1 MPKRSASLTKESL
14 PSETGTILDAALRSS
29 GLQITAV
36 RILNFRCLRSVEV
49 SLGPTTLLIGENNA
63 GKTSFLEAIH
73 AAIGSGIRQFS
84 EEDIWTN
91 LTERH
96 PPRDRSI
103 VVDLLIRP
111 VDEEGEVQDIFPEG
125 SAWLELF
132 GNGIILN
139 DNEQD
144 IVAIRAKYAWSKAK
158 GEYVAERRFLKLW
171 SENLADTE
179 KAPYL
184 EKVNPLRIDQT
195 SPISLFLLDA
205 KRDGA
210 EDIRTRGS
218 VWQKLVSEP
227 GLNDKDI
234 EKIEANLSDI
244 NEIFVTQST
253 VLTHVLSHL
262 QGVSDVVNCDR
273 DGVSITPVARHLRDL
288 HKGMDVLLSTGGASS
303 FPLARQGM
311 GTRSLASVL
320 LFRAYT
326 SWKMSQRK
334 TEVLHPFLAIEEPET
349 HLHPHAQRAL
359 FGQIES
365 IPGQRI
371 VSTHSPYICSQ
382 ADIRTF
388 VHFGKN
394 GNETRVSSFASG
406 AELTGEDIRRIN
418 REVMNTRGDLL
429 FSRFIVLFEG
439 ETEEQALP
447 AFAVKH
453 WGYQPHEVG
462 ISFVGV
468 GGKDR
473 YTPFLRLASRFNI
486 PYCIFS
492 DGKNSDIESVNRC
505 LQKAELEQY
514 PSNKAV
520 VPIPNEE
527 DFEAFLSQPEYL
539 DMLRDMITD
548 YEASSKNLDSQS
560 KAKCRE
566 NLSRKSAAEIAKELR
581 NNKTTYGA
589 RVGDALARHPDPN
602 KRIPSHIKLLLDSI
616 RPITSASMPQRN
628 VPSDGS

>member
-1 MPKRSASLTKESL
+1 MPKKSATLVKEEPPPECSKAV
-14 PSETGTILDAALRSS
+14 DATVRNS

-49 SLGPTTLLIGENNA
+49 SLGPTTLLVGENNA

-84 EEDIWTN
+84 EDDLWTD
-91 LTERH
+91 LEERH

-111 VDEEGEVQDIFPEG
+111 VDDDGAIQDIFPEG
-125 SAWLELF
+125 SAWLELW
-132 GNGIILN
+132 GNGVVQN
-139 DNEQD
+139 DDEQD
-144 IVAIRAKYAWSKAK
+144 IVAIRAKYAWSTAK
-158 GEYVAERRFLKLW
+158 GEYVAERRFLKSW
-171 SENLADTE
+171 PATLADTE

-184 EKVNPLRIDQT
+184 EKVNPLRIDQI

-227 GLNDKDI
+227 GLKDEDI

-253 VLTHVLSHL
+253 VLTHVQSHL
-262 QGVSDVVNCDR
+262 RGMSDVVNCEKN
-273 DGVSITPVARHLRDL
+273 GVSITPVARHLRDL
-288 HKGMDVLLSTGGASS
+288 HKGMDVLLSTAGASS

-326 SWKMSQRK
+326 SWKLSQRK
-334 TEVLHPFLAIEEPET
+334 IEVIHPFLAIEEPET

-382 ADIRTF
+382 ADIQTF

-394 GNETRVSSFASG
+394 GNATRVSTFASG
-406 AELTGEDIRRIN
+406 AGLTGEDIRRIN

-453 WGYQPHEVG
+453 WGYHPHEVG

-486 PYCIFS
+486 PFCIFS
-492 DGKNSDIESVNRC
+492 DGSTTDIESVNRC
-505 LQKAELEQY
+505 LQKAELETY
-514 PSNKAV
+514 PTNQAV
-520 VPIPNEE
+520 NPIPNGA
-527 DFEAFLSQPEYL
+527 DFETFLSQPDYL
-539 DMLRDMITD
+539 DLLRDMIAD
-548 YEASSKNLDSQS
+548 YEAESNNLNPQS
-560 KAKCRE
+560 KAACRE
-566 NLSRKSAAEIAKELR
+566 KLGKKSAADIAKELR
-581 NNKTTYGA
+581 KNKTTYGA
-589 RVGDALARHPDPN
+589 RVADALARHPDPN
-602 KRIPSHIKLLLDSI
+602 KRIPTLIKSLLDLL
-616 RPITSASMPQRN
+616 RPTPMPAMPKRDVQ
-628 VPSDGS
+628 SDGS